1 MKGLDEQIKAIQQSD
16 SYLFD
21 EGKPEPRIN
30 IGGAFNNGE
39 NGTSGKTDP
48 VVSNIAARMKS
59 I

>member
-1 MKGLDEQIKAIQQSD
+1 MIKSNNYIQQSD

-30 IGGAFNNGE
+30 VGGAFNNGE